1 MTRTTTAHLHSII
14 KDINQLQPHADG
26 RYSLDTNAGGYRLTY
41 DKDVGGS
48 ADCTDRVSLGEL
60 YRICFGIR
68 KVLERGR
75 R

>member
-1 MTRTTTAHLHSII
+1 MTRTTRAHLDSII
-14 KDINQLQPHADG
+14 KDINRLQPHADG

-41 DKDVGGS
+41 DKDIGG
-48 ADCTDRVSLGEL
+48 AVDCTDRVSLGEL

-68 KVLERGR
+68 SVLERGR